1 ELLPAERT
9 KYFAACDPS
18 GGSADSFTVAV
29 CHGERER
36 IVIDAVRETRPPFS
50 PESVVDEFAALLKSY
65 RVRQVVGDRYA
76 GEFPREQ
83 FRKRGIEYRLADKPK
98 SDLFRDLLPLLNSR
112 RVVLPRSDRLVNQL
126 VGLER
131 RTTRAGKDSID
142 HAPNSHDDVANAVAL
157 AASLIVTARKAIPPS
172 MDTWD
177 FAYARAAWNREQAAK
192 AAAAANCAAWGSIPG
207 SAPCTLDFNAIRKH
221 EQRNLVPGI
230 TKHVGTL
237 TRMW

>member
-76 GEFPREQ
+76 GEFPREL

-112 RVVLPRSDRLVNQL
+112 RIVLPRSDRLINQL

-142 HAPNSHDDVANAVAL
+142 HAPNSHDHLANAVAL
-157 AASLIVTARKAIPPS
+157 AASLIATARKAVPAG

-177 FAYARAAWNREQAAK
+177 FAYAKAAWHREEAARRE
-192 AAAAANCAAWGSIPG
+192 AEANCAAWGSVPG
-207 SAPCTLDFNAIRKH
+207 STVCTLDFQKIEAERM
-221 EQRNLVPGI
+221 RNIV
-230 TKHVGTL
+230 
-237 TRMW
+237 